1 MNKLNRVLLMLI
13 AMAAIMLL
21 AVGID
26 KGLQRHERKMWEIER
41 ESVYEEARADIAS
54 MQANI
59 QTLSEDP
66 EALISYIEENEL
78 NYTEK
83 KENVEDISPVPGTV
97 DEEASLEELDGTETD
112 GSVSDNESYES
123 DSEGMASGD
132 DQMES
137 LTSGNTVSSNSYS
150 DSLVSGNSLSDNLV
164 SGNSVS
170 GNLVSGNILPG
181 GLVSGNLILNGEEKE
196 ICASYENTMK
206 INRQDKKII
215 ADSKVDFSACKITCL
230 GDSITAASNLD
241 TIEDYQAMSY
251 PSQLGKILGAEEVVN
266 LGIGGSSIGRYWEN
280 AFVDRYQE
288 IPEDTDVIL
297 VMGGTNDGFCASE
310 KELGSLDAREKD
322 TFVGD
327 LDELLF
333 GLQKEYPDAQIVL
346 ITPLP
351 NVLHDLLR
359 KSRDYLLP
367 QSAFVKVM
375 KQLGEEH
382 EIPVIDLY
390 NANFLDTHDAA
401 VIHALMPDGVHGNE
415 TGYRMLAQ
423 HIAAQLILIEEEKG
437 VETVGE

>member
-83 KENVEDISPVPGTV
+83 KESVEDISAVPGTV
-97 DEEASLEELDGTETD
+97 DEEASPEELDGTETD

-123 DSEGMASGD
+123 DSEGMDSGD

-137 LTSGNTVSSNSYS
+137 LTSGNTVSGNSYS

-181 GLVSGNLILNGEEKE
+181 GLISGNLILNGEEKE

-333 GLQKEYPDAQIVL
+333 GLQKDYPDAQIVL

-367 QSAFVKVM
+367 QSVFVKVM

>member
-1 MNKLNRVLLMLI
+1 MNKLNRVMLMLI

-41 ESVYEEARADIAS
+41 EAVYEEARADIAS

-83 KENVEDISPVPGTV
+83 KEVF
-97 DEEASLEELDGTETD
+97 LEEPDRAEGD
-112 GSVSDNESYES
+112 GSVSDNEAYKE
-123 DSEGMASGD
+123 EA
-132 DQMES
+132 E
-137 LTSGNTVSSNSYS
+137 NP
-150 DSLVSGNSLSDNLV
+150 VSGNSVPGNLV

-170 GNLVSGNILPG
+170 GNSESENSISGNSISGNSISGNLVWGNFLPG
-181 GLVSGNLILNGEEKE
+181 GLVSGNLLFPGEERE

-206 INRQDKKII
+206 INRQDRKII
-215 ADSKVDFSACKITCL
+215 ADSEVDFSDCKITCL

-241 TIEDYQAMSY
+241 TIENYQSMSY
-251 PSQLGKILGAEEVVN
+251 PSQLGEILGAEEVVN

-280 AFVDRYQE
+280 AFVDRYQK

-310 KELGSLDAREKD
+310 KELGSLEKREKD
-322 TFVGD
+322 TFTGD

-333 GLQKEYPDAQIVL
+333 GLQKDYPDAQIVL

-367 QSAFVKVM
+367 QSAFVRVM

-382 EIPVIDLY
+382 GIPVIDLY
-390 NANFLDTHDAA
+390 NSNFLDTHDAA

-423 HIAAQLILIEEEKG
+423 HIAAQMILIEEEEG
-437 VETVGE
+437 VEAVGE

>member
-1 MNKLNRVLLMLI
+1 MNKLNRVMLMLI

-26 KGLQRHERKMWEIER
+26 KGLQRHERKMWEIKR
-41 ESVYEEARADIAS
+41 EAVYEEARADIAS

-83 KENVEDISPVPGTV
+83 KEVF
-97 DEEASLEELDGTETD
+97 LEEPDRAEGD
-112 GSVSDNESYES
+112 GSVSDNEAYKGEA
-123 DSEGMASGD
+123 E
-132 DQMES
+132 
-137 LTSGNTVSSNSYS
+137 N
-150 DSLVSGNSLSDNLV
+150 LVSGNSVPGNLVYGNFV

-170 GNLVSGNILPG
+170 GNSESENSISGNSISGNLEWGSFLPG
-181 GLVSGNLILNGEEKE
+181 GLVSGNLLFPGEERE

-215 ADSKVDFSACKITCL
+215 ADSEVDFSDCKITCL

-241 TIEDYQAMSY
+241 TIENYQSMSY
-251 PSQLGKILGAEEVVN
+251 PSQLGEILGAEEVVN

-310 KELGSLDAREKD
+310 KELGSLEKREKD
-322 TFVGD
+322 TFTGD

-333 GLQKEYPDAQIVL
+333 GLQKDYPDAQIVL

-367 QSAFVKVM
+367 QSAFVRVM

-382 EIPVIDLY
+382 GVPVIDLY
-390 NANFLDTHDAA
+390 NSNFLDTHDAA

-423 HIAAQLILIEEEKG
+423 HIAAQLILIEEEEG
-437 VETVGE
+437 VEAVGE

>member
-1 MNKLNRVLLMLI
+1 MNKLNRVMLMLI

-41 ESVYEEARADIAS
+41 EAVYEEARADIAS

-83 KENVEDISPVPGTV
+83 KEVF
-97 DEEASLEELDGTETD
+97 LEEPDRAEGD
-112 GSVSDNESYES
+112 GSVSDNEAYKGEA
-123 DSEGMASGD
+123 E
-132 DQMES
+132 
-137 LTSGNTVSSNSYS
+137 N
-150 DSLVSGNSLSDNLV
+150 LVSGNSVPGNLVYGNFV

-170 GNLVSGNILPG
+170 GNSESENSISGNSISENLEWGSFLPG
-181 GLVSGNLILNGEEKE
+181 GLVSGNLLFPGEERE

-215 ADSKVDFSACKITCL
+215 ADSEVDFSDCKITCL

-241 TIEDYQAMSY
+241 TIENYQSMSY
-251 PSQLGKILGAEEVVN
+251 PSQLGEILGAEEVVN

-280 AFVDRYQE
+280 AFVDRYRE

-310 KELGSLDAREKD
+310 KELGSLEKREKD
-322 TFVGD
+322 TFTGD

-333 GLQKEYPDAQIVL
+333 GLQKDYPDAQIVL

-367 QSAFVKVM
+367 QSAFVRVM

-382 EIPVIDLY
+382 GIPVIDLY
-390 NANFLDTHDAA
+390 NSNFLDTHDAA

-423 HIAAQLILIEEEKG
+423 HIAAQLILIEEEEG
-437 VETVGE
+437 VEAVGE

>member
-1 MNKLNRVLLMLI
+1 MNKLNRVMLMLI

-41 ESVYEEARADIAS
+41 EAVYEEARADIAS

-83 KENVEDISPVPGTV
+83 KEVF
-97 DEEASLEELDGTETD
+97 LEEPDRAEGN
-112 GSVSDNESYES
+112 GSVSDNEAYKGEA
-123 DSEGMASGD
+123 E
-132 DQMES
+132 
-137 LTSGNTVSSNSYS
+137 N
-150 DSLVSGNSLSDNLV
+150 LVSGNSVPGNLVYGNFV

-170 GNLVSGNILPG
+170 GNSESENSISGNSISGNLEWGSFLPG
-181 GLVSGNLILNGEEKE
+181 GLVSGNLLFPGEERE

-206 INRQDKKII
+206 INRQDRKII
-215 ADSKVDFSACKITCL
+215 ADSEVDFSDCKITCL

-241 TIEDYQAMSY
+241 TIENYQSMSY
-251 PSQLGKILGAEEVVN
+251 PSKLGEILGAEEVVN

-310 KELGSLDAREKD
+310 KELGSLEKREKD
-322 TFVGD
+322 TFTGD

-333 GLQKEYPDAQIVL
+333 GLQKDYPDAQIVL

-367 QSAFVKVM
+367 QSAFVRVM

-382 EIPVIDLY
+382 GIPVIDLY
-390 NANFLDTHDAA
+390 NSNFLDTHDAA

-423 HIAAQLILIEEEKG
+423 HIAAQLILIEEEEG
-437 VETVGE
+437 VEAVGE

>member
-1 MNKLNRVLLMLI
+1 MNKLNRVMLMLI

-41 ESVYEEARADIAS
+41 EAVYEEARADIAS

-83 KENVEDISPVPGTV
+83 KEVF
-97 DEEASLEELDGTETD
+97 LEEPDRAEGD
-112 GSVSDNESYES
+112 GSVSDNEAYKGEA
-123 DSEGMASGD
+123 E
-132 DQMES
+132 
-137 LTSGNTVSSNSYS
+137 N
-150 DSLVSGNSLSDNLV
+150 LVSGNSVPGNLVYGNFV

-170 GNLVSGNILPG
+170 GNSESENSISGNSISGNLEWGSFLPG
-181 GLVSGNLILNGEEKE
+181 GLVSGNLLFPGEERE

-215 ADSKVDFSACKITCL
+215 ADSEVDFSDCKITCL

-241 TIEDYQAMSY
+241 TIENYQSMSY
-251 PSQLGKILGAEEVVN
+251 PSQLGEILGAEEVVN

-310 KELGSLDAREKD
+310 KELGSLEKREKD
-322 TFVGD
+322 TFTGD

-333 GLQKEYPDAQIVL
+333 GLQKDYPDAQIVL

-367 QSAFVKVM
+367 QSAFVRVM
-375 KQLGEEH
+375 KQLGEENG
-382 EIPVIDLY
+382 IPVIDLY
-390 NANFLDTHDAA
+390 NSNFLDTHDAA

-423 HIAAQLILIEEEKG
+423 HIAAQLILIEEEEG
-437 VETVGE
+437 VEAVGE

>member
-1 MNKLNRVLLMLI
+1 MNKLNRVMLMLI

-26 KGLQRHERKMWEIER
+26 KGLQRHERKMWEIKR
-41 ESVYEEARADIAS
+41 EAVYEEARADIAS

-83 KENVEDISPVPGTV
+83 KEVF
-97 DEEASLEELDGTETD
+97 LEEPDRAEGD
-112 GSVSDNESYES
+112 GSVSDNEAYKGEA
-123 DSEGMASGD
+123 E
-132 DQMES
+132 
-137 LTSGNTVSSNSYS
+137 N
-150 DSLVSGNSLSDNLV
+150 LVSGNSVPGNLVYGNFV

-170 GNLVSGNILPG
+170 GNSESENSISGNSISGNLEWGSFLPG
-181 GLVSGNLILNGEEKE
+181 GLVSGNLLFPGEERE

-206 INRQDKKII
+206 INRQDKKIT
-215 ADSKVDFSACKITCL
+215 ADSEVDFSDCKITCL

-241 TIEDYQAMSY
+241 TIENYQSMSY
-251 PSQLGKILGAEEVVN
+251 PSQLGEILGAEEVVN

-280 AFVDRYQE
+280 AFVDRYRE

-310 KELGSLDAREKD
+310 KELGSLEKREKD
-322 TFVGD
+322 TFTGD

-333 GLQKEYPDAQIVL
+333 GLQKDYPDAQIVL

-367 QSAFVKVM
+367 QSAFVRVM

-382 EIPVIDLY
+382 GISVIDLY
-390 NANFLDTHDAA
+390 NSNFLDTHDAA

-423 HIAAQLILIEEEKG
+423 HIAAQLILIEEEEG
-437 VETVGE
+437 VEAVGE

>member
-1 MNKLNRVLLMLI
+1 MLMLI

-26 KGLQRHERKMWEIER
+26 KGLQRHERKMWEIKR
-41 ESVYEEARADIAS
+41 EAVYEEARADIAS

-83 KENVEDISPVPGTV
+83 KEVF
-97 DEEASLEELDGTETD
+97 LEEPDRAEGD
-112 GSVSDNESYES
+112 GSVSDNEAYKGEA
-123 DSEGMASGD
+123 E
-132 DQMES
+132 
-137 LTSGNTVSSNSYS
+137 N
-150 DSLVSGNSLSDNLV
+150 LVSGNSVPGNLVYGNFV

-170 GNLVSGNILPG
+170 GNSESENSISGNSISGNLEWGSFLPG
-181 GLVSGNLILNGEEKE
+181 GLVSGNLLFPGEERE

-215 ADSKVDFSACKITCL
+215 ADSEVDFSDCKITCL

-241 TIEDYQAMSY
+241 TIENYQSMSY
-251 PSQLGKILGAEEVVN
+251 PSQLGEVLGAEEVVN

-310 KELGSLDAREKD
+310 KELGSLEKREKD
-322 TFVGD
+322 TFTGD

-333 GLQKEYPDAQIVL
+333 GLQKYYPDAQIVL

-367 QSAFVKVM
+367 QSAFVRVM

-382 EIPVIDLY
+382 GIPVIDLY
-390 NANFLDTHDAA
+390 NSNFLDTHDAA

-423 HIAAQLILIEEEKG
+423 HIAAQLILIEEEEG
-437 VETVGE
+437 VEAVGE

>member
-1 MNKLNRVLLMLI
+1 MNKLNRVMLMLI

-41 ESVYEEARADIAS
+41 EAVYEEARADIAS

-83 KENVEDISPVPGTV
+83 KEVF
-97 DEEASLEELDGTETD
+97 LEEPDRAEGN
-112 GSVSDNESYES
+112 GSVSDNEAYKGEA
-123 DSEGMASGD
+123 E
-132 DQMES
+132 
-137 LTSGNTVSSNSYS
+137 
-150 DSLVSGNSLSDNLV
+150 NLV
-164 SGNSVS
+164 SGNSVPGNLVYGNFVSGNFVSGNSESENSISGNSIS
-170 GNLVSGNILPG
+170 GNLEWGSFLPG
-181 GLVSGNLILNGEEKE
+181 GLVSGNLLFPGEERE

-206 INRQDKKII
+206 INRQDRKII
-215 ADSKVDFSACKITCL
+215 ADSEVDFSDCKITCL

-241 TIEDYQAMSY
+241 TIENYQSMSY
-251 PSQLGKILGAEEVVN
+251 PSKLGEILGAEEVVN

-310 KELGSLDAREKD
+310 KELGSLEKREKD
-322 TFVGD
+322 TFTGD

-333 GLQKEYPDAQIVL
+333 GLQKDYPDAQIVL

-367 QSAFVKVM
+367 QSAFVRVM

-382 EIPVIDLY
+382 GIPVIDLY
-390 NANFLDTHDAA
+390 NSNFLDTHDAA

-423 HIAAQLILIEEEKG
+423 HIAAQLILIEEEEG
-437 VETVGE
+437 VEAVGE

>member
-1 MNKLNRVLLMLI
+1 MNKLNRVMLMLI

-26 KGLQRHERKMWEIER
+26 KGLQRHERKMWEIKR
-41 ESVYEEARADIAS
+41 EAVYEEARADIAS

-83 KENVEDISPVPGTV
+83 KEVF
-97 DEEASLEELDGTETD
+97 LEEPDRAEGD
-112 GSVSDNESYES
+112 GSVSDNEAYKE
-123 DSEGMASGD
+123 EA
-132 DQMES
+132 E
-137 LTSGNTVSSNSYS
+137 NP
-150 DSLVSGNSLSDNLV
+150 VSGNSVPGNLVYGNFV

-170 GNLVSGNILPG
+170 GNSESENSISGNSISGNLEWGSFLPG
-181 GLVSGNLILNGEEKE
+181 GLVSGNLLFPGEERE

-215 ADSKVDFSACKITCL
+215 ADSEVDFSDCKITCL

-241 TIEDYQAMSY
+241 TIENYQSMSY
-251 PSQLGKILGAEEVVN
+251 PSQLGEILGVEEVVN

-310 KELGSLDAREKD
+310 KELGSLEKREKD
-322 TFVGD
+322 TFTGD

-333 GLQKEYPDAQIVL
+333 GLQKDYPDAQIVL

-367 QSAFVKVM
+367 QSAFVRVM

-382 EIPVIDLY
+382 GIPVIDLY
-390 NANFLDTHDAA
+390 NSNFLDTHDAA

-423 HIAAQLILIEEEKG
+423 HIAAQLILIEEEEG
-437 VETVGE
+437 VEAVGD

>member
-1 MNKLNRVLLMLI
+1 MNKLNRVMLMLI

-41 ESVYEEARADIAS
+41 EAVYEEARADIAS

-83 KENVEDISPVPGTV
+83 KEVF
-97 DEEASLEELDGTETD
+97 LEEPDRAEGD
-112 GSVSDNESYES
+112 GSVSDNEAYKE
-123 DSEGMASGD
+123 EA
-132 DQMES
+132 E
-137 LTSGNTVSSNSYS
+137 N
-150 DSLVSGNSLSDNLV
+150 LVSGNSVPGNLVYGNFV

-170 GNLVSGNILPG
+170 GNSESENSISGNSISGNLEWGSFLPG
-181 GLVSGNLILNGEEKE
+181 GLVSGNLLFPGEERE

-215 ADSKVDFSACKITCL
+215 ADSEVDFSDCKITCL

-241 TIEDYQAMSY
+241 TIENYQSMSY
-251 PSQLGKILGAEEVVN
+251 PSQLGEILGAEEVVN

-310 KELGSLDAREKD
+310 KELGNLEKREKD
-322 TFVGD
+322 TFTGD

-333 GLQKEYPDAQIVL
+333 GLQKDYPDAQIVL

-367 QSAFVKVM
+367 QSAFVRVM

-382 EIPVIDLY
+382 GIPVIDLY
-390 NANFLDTHDAA
+390 NSNFLDTHDAA

-423 HIAAQLILIEEEKG
+423 HIAAQLILIDEEEG
-437 VETVGE
+437 VEAVGE

>member
-1 MNKLNRVLLMLI
+1 MNKLNRVMLMLI

-41 ESVYEEARADIAS
+41 EAVYEEARADIAS

-83 KENVEDISPVPGTV
+83 KEVF
-97 DEEASLEELDGTETD
+97 LEEPDRAEGD
-112 GSVSDNESYES
+112 GSVSDNEAYKGEA
-123 DSEGMASGD
+123 E
-132 DQMES
+132 
-137 LTSGNTVSSNSYS
+137 
-150 DSLVSGNSLSDNLV
+150 NLV
-164 SGNSVS
+164 SGNSESENSIS
-170 GNLVSGNILPG
+170 GNSISGNSISGSLEWGSFLPG
-181 GLVSGNLILNGEEKE
+181 GLVSGNLLFPGEERE

-215 ADSKVDFSACKITCL
+215 ADSEVDFSDCKITCL

-241 TIEDYQAMSY
+241 TIENYQSMSY
-251 PSQLGKILGAEEVVN
+251 PSQLGKILDAEEVVN

-310 KELGSLDAREKD
+310 KELGSLEKREKD
-322 TFVGD
+322 TFTGD

-333 GLQKEYPDAQIVL
+333 GLQKDYPDAQIVL

-367 QSAFVKVM
+367 QSAFVRVM

-382 EIPVIDLY
+382 GIPVIDLY
-390 NANFLDTHDAA
+390 NSNFLDTHDAA

-423 HIAAQLILIEEEKG
+423 HIAAQLILIEEEEG
-437 VETVGE
+437 VEAVGE

>member
-1 MNKLNRVLLMLI
+1 MNKLNRVMLMLI

-41 ESVYEEARADIAS
+41 EAVYEEARADIAS

-83 KENVEDISPVPGTV
+83 KEVFLKEPDRAEG
-97 DEEASLEELDGTETD
+97 D
-112 GSVSDNESYES
+112 GSVSDNEAYKGEA
-123 DSEGMASGD
+123 E
-132 DQMES
+132 
-137 LTSGNTVSSNSYS
+137 N
-150 DSLVSGNSLSDNLV
+150 LVSGNSVPGNLVYGNFV

-170 GNLVSGNILPG
+170 GNSESENSISGNSISGNLEWGSFLPG
-181 GLVSGNLILNGEEKE
+181 GLVSGNLLFSGEERE

-215 ADSKVDFSACKITCL
+215 ADSEVDFSDCKITCL

-241 TIEDYQAMSY
+241 TIENYQSMSY
-251 PSQLGKILGAEEVVN
+251 PSQLGEILGAEEVVN
-266 LGIGGSSIGRYWEN
+266 FGIGGSSIGRYWEN

-310 KELGSLDAREKD
+310 KELGSLEKREKD
-322 TFVGD
+322 TFTGD

-333 GLQKEYPDAQIVL
+333 GLQKDYPDAQIVL

-367 QSAFVKVM
+367 QSAFVRVM

-382 EIPVIDLY
+382 GIPVIDLY
-390 NANFLDTHDAA
+390 NSNFLDTHDAA

-423 HIAAQLILIEEEKG
+423 HIAAQLILIEEEEG
-437 VETVGE
+437 VEAVGE

>member
-1 MNKLNRVLLMLI
+1 MNKLNRVMLMLI

-26 KGLQRHERKMWEIER
+26 KGLQRHERKMWEIKR
-41 ESVYEEARADIAS
+41 EAVYEEARADIAS

-83 KENVEDISPVPGTV
+83 KEVF
-97 DEEASLEELDGTETD
+97 LEEPDRAEGD
-112 GSVSDNESYES
+112 GSVSDNEAYKGEA
-123 DSEGMASGD
+123 E
-132 DQMES
+132 
-137 LTSGNTVSSNSYS
+137 N
-150 DSLVSGNSLSDNLV
+150 LVSGNSVPGNLVYRNFV

-170 GNLVSGNILPG
+170 GNSESENSISGNSISGNLEWGSFLPG
-181 GLVSGNLILNGEEKE
+181 GLVSGNLLFPGEERE

-215 ADSKVDFSACKITCL
+215 ADSEVDFSDCKITCL

-241 TIEDYQAMSY
+241 TIENYQSMSY
-251 PSQLGKILGAEEVVN
+251 PSQLGEILGAEEVVN

-310 KELGSLDAREKD
+310 KELGSLEKREKD
-322 TFVGD
+322 TFTGD

-333 GLQKEYPDAQIVL
+333 GLQKDYPDAQIVL

-367 QSAFVKVM
+367 QSAFVRVM

-382 EIPVIDLY
+382 GIPVIDLY
-390 NANFLDTHDAA
+390 NSNFLDTHDAA

-423 HIAAQLILIEEEKG
+423 HIAAQLILIEEEEG
-437 VETVGE
+437 VEAVGE

>member
-1 MNKLNRVLLMLI
+1 MNKLNRVMLMLI

-41 ESVYEEARADIAS
+41 EAVYEEARADIAS

-83 KENVEDISPVPGTV
+83 KEVF
-97 DEEASLEELDGTETD
+97 LEEPDRAEGN
-112 GSVSDNESYES
+112 GSVSDNEAYKGEA
-123 DSEGMASGD
+123 E
-132 DQMES
+132 
-137 LTSGNTVSSNSYS
+137 N
-150 DSLVSGNSLSDNLV
+150 LVSGNSVPGNLVYGNFV

-170 GNLVSGNILPG
+170 GNSESENSISGNSISGNLEWGSFLPG
-181 GLVSGNLILNGEEKE
+181 GLVSGNLLFPGEERE

-215 ADSKVDFSACKITCL
+215 ADSEVDFSDCKITCL

-241 TIEDYQAMSY
+241 TIENYQSMSY
-251 PSQLGKILGAEEVVN
+251 PSQLGEILGVEEVVN

-310 KELGSLDAREKD
+310 KELGSLEKREKD
-322 TFVGD
+322 TFTGD

-333 GLQKEYPDAQIVL
+333 GLQKDYPDAQIVL

-367 QSAFVKVM
+367 QSAFVRVM

-382 EIPVIDLY
+382 GIPVIDLY
-390 NANFLDTHDAA
+390 NSNFLDTHDAA

-423 HIAAQLILIEEEKG
+423 HIAAQLILIEEEEG
-437 VETVGE
+437 VEAVGE

>member
-1 MNKLNRVLLMLI
+1 MNKLNRVMLMLI

-41 ESVYEEARADIAS
+41 EAVYEEARADIAS

-83 KENVEDISPVPGTV
+83 KEVF
-97 DEEASLEELDGTETD
+97 LEEPDRAEGD
-112 GSVSDNESYES
+112 GSVSDNEAYKE
-123 DSEGMASGD
+123 EA
-132 DQMES
+132 E
-137 LTSGNTVSSNSYS
+137 N
-150 DSLVSGNSLSDNLV
+150 LVSGNSVPGNLVYGNFV

-170 GNLVSGNILPG
+170 GNSESENSISGNSISGNLEWGSFLPG
-181 GLVSGNLILNGEEKE
+181 GLVSGNLLFPGEERE

-215 ADSKVDFSACKITCL
+215 ADSEVDFSDCKITCL

-241 TIEDYQAMSY
+241 TIENYQSMSY
-251 PSQLGKILGAEEVVN
+251 PSQLGEILGAEEVVN

-310 KELGSLDAREKD
+310 KELGSLEKREKD
-322 TFVGD
+322 TFTGD

-333 GLQKEYPDAQIVL
+333 GLQKDYPDAQIVL

-367 QSAFVKVM
+367 QSAFVRVM

-382 EIPVIDLY
+382 GIPVIDLY
-390 NANFLDTHDAA
+390 NSNFLDTHDAA

-423 HIAAQLILIEEEKG
+423 HIAAQLILIEEEEG
-437 VETVGE
+437 VEAVGE

>member
-1 MNKLNRVLLMLI
+1 MNKLNRVMLMLI

-41 ESVYEEARADIAS
+41 EAVYEEARADIAS

-83 KENVEDISPVPGTV
+83 KEVF
-97 DEEASLEELDGTETD
+97 LEEPDRAEGD
-112 GSVSDNESYES
+112 GSVSDNEAYKE
-123 DSEGMASGD
+123 EA
-132 DQMES
+132 E
-137 LTSGNTVSSNSYS
+137 N
-150 DSLVSGNSLSDNLV
+150 LVSGNSVPGNLVYGNFV

-170 GNLVSGNILPG
+170 GNSESENSISGNSISGNLEWGSFLPG
-181 GLVSGNLILNGEEKE
+181 GLVSGNLLFPGEERE

-215 ADSKVDFSACKITCL
+215 ADSEVDFSDCKITCL

-241 TIEDYQAMSY
+241 TIENYQSMSY

-310 KELGSLDAREKD
+310 KELGSLEKREKD
-322 TFVGD
+322 TFTGD

-333 GLQKEYPDAQIVL
+333 GLQKDYPDAQIVL

-367 QSAFVKVM
+367 QSAFVRVM

-382 EIPVIDLY
+382 GIPVIDLY
-390 NANFLDTHDAA
+390 NSNFLDTHDAA

-423 HIAAQLILIEEEKG
+423 HIAAQLILIEEEEG
-437 VETVGE
+437 VEAVGE

>member
-1 MNKLNRVLLMLI
+1 MNKLNRVMLMLI

-41 ESVYEEARADIAS
+41 EAVYEEARADIAS

-83 KENVEDISPVPGTV
+83 KEVF
-97 DEEASLEELDGTETD
+97 LEEPDRAEGD
-112 GSVSDNESYES
+112 GSVSDNEAYKGEA
-123 DSEGMASGD
+123 E
-132 DQMES
+132 
-137 LTSGNTVSSNSYS
+137 N
-150 DSLVSGNSLSDNLV
+150 LVSGNSVPGNLVYGNFV

-170 GNLVSGNILPG
+170 GNSESENSISGNSISGNLEWGSFLPG
-181 GLVSGNLILNGEEKE
+181 GLVSGNLLFPGEERE

-215 ADSKVDFSACKITCL
+215 ADSEVDFSDCKITCL

-241 TIEDYQAMSY
+241 TIENYQSMSY

-310 KELGSLDAREKD
+310 KELGSLEKREKD
-322 TFVGD
+322 TFTGD

-333 GLQKEYPDAQIVL
+333 GLQKDYPDAQIVL

-367 QSAFVKVM
+367 QSAFVRVM

-382 EIPVIDLY
+382 GIPVIDLY
-390 NANFLDTHDAA
+390 NSNFLDTHDAA

-423 HIAAQLILIEEEKG
+423 HIAAQLILIEEEEG
-437 VETVGE
+437 VEAVGE

>member
-1 MNKLNRVLLMLI
+1 MLMLI

-26 KGLQRHERKMWEIER
+26 KGLQRHERKMWEIKR
-41 ESVYEEARADIAS
+41 EAVYEEARADIAS

-83 KENVEDISPVPGTV
+83 KEVF
-97 DEEASLEELDGTETD
+97 LEEPDRAEGD
-112 GSVSDNESYES
+112 GSVSDNEAYKE
-123 DSEGMASGD
+123 EA
-132 DQMES
+132 E
-137 LTSGNTVSSNSYS
+137 NP
-150 DSLVSGNSLSDNLV
+150 VSGNSVPGNLV

-170 GNLVSGNILPG
+170 GNSESENSISGNSISGNSISGNLVWGSFLPG
-181 GLVSGNLILNGEEKE
+181 GLVSGNLLFPGEERE

-206 INRQDKKII
+206 INRRDKKII
-215 ADSKVDFSACKITCL
+215 ADSEVDFSDCKITCL

-241 TIEDYQAMSY
+241 TIENYQSMSY
-251 PSQLGKILGAEEVVN
+251 PSQLGEILGAEEVVN

-310 KELGSLDAREKD
+310 KELGSLEKREKD
-322 TFVGD
+322 TFTGD

-333 GLQKEYPDAQIVL
+333 GLQKDYPDAQIVL

-367 QSAFVKVM
+367 QSAFVRVM

-382 EIPVIDLY
+382 GIPVIDLY
-390 NANFLDTHDAA
+390 NSNFLDTHDAA

-423 HIAAQLILIEEEKG
+423 HIAAQLILIEEEEG
-437 VETVGE
+437 VEAVGE

>member
-1 MNKLNRVLLMLI
+1 MNKLNRVMLMLI

-41 ESVYEEARADIAS
+41 EAVYEEARADIAS

-83 KENVEDISPVPGTV
+83 KEVF
-97 DEEASLEELDGTETD
+97 LEEPDRAEGD
-112 GSVSDNESYES
+112 GSVSDNEAYKGEA
-123 DSEGMASGD
+123 E
-132 DQMES
+132 
-137 LTSGNTVSSNSYS
+137 N
-150 DSLVSGNSLSDNLV
+150 LVSGNSVPGNLVYGNFV

-170 GNLVSGNILPG
+170 GNSESENSISGNSISGNLEWGSFLPG
-181 GLVSGNLILNGEEKE
+181 GLVSGNLLFPGEERE

-215 ADSKVDFSACKITCL
+215 ADSEVDFSDCKITCL

-241 TIEDYQAMSY
+241 TIENYQSMSY
-251 PSQLGKILGAEEVVN
+251 PFQLGEILGAEEVVN

-310 KELGSLDAREKD
+310 KELGSLEKREKD
-322 TFVGD
+322 TFTGD

-333 GLQKEYPDAQIVL
+333 GLQKDYPDAQIVL

-367 QSAFVKVM
+367 QSAFVRVM

-382 EIPVIDLY
+382 GIPVIDLY
-390 NANFLDTHDAA
+390 NSNFLDTHDAA

-423 HIAAQLILIEEEKG
+423 HIAAQLILIEEEEG
-437 VETVGE
+437 VEAVGE

>member
-1 MNKLNRVLLMLI
+1 MLMLI

-41 ESVYEEARADIAS
+41 EAVYEEARADIAS

-83 KENVEDISPVPGTV
+83 KEVF
-97 DEEASLEELDGTETD
+97 LEEPDRAEGD
-112 GSVSDNESYES
+112 GSVSDNEAYKE
-123 DSEGMASGD
+123 EA
-132 DQMES
+132 E
-137 LTSGNTVSSNSYS
+137 N
-150 DSLVSGNSLSDNLV
+150 LVSGNSVPGNLVYGNFV

-170 GNLVSGNILPG
+170 GNSESENSISGNSISGNLEWGSFLPG
-181 GLVSGNLILNGEEKE
+181 GLVSGNLLFPGEERE

-215 ADSKVDFSACKITCL
+215 ADSEVDFSDCKITCL

-241 TIEDYQAMSY
+241 TIENYQSMSY
-251 PSQLGKILGAEEVVN
+251 PSQLGEILGAEEVVN

-310 KELGSLDAREKD
+310 KELGSLEKREKD
-322 TFVGD
+322 TFTGD

-333 GLQKEYPDAQIVL
+333 GLQKDYPDAQIVL

-367 QSAFVKVM
+367 QSAFVRVM

-382 EIPVIDLY
+382 GIPVIDLY
-390 NANFLDTHDAA
+390 NSNFLDTHDAA

-423 HIAAQLILIEEEKG
+423 HIAAQLILIDEEEG
-437 VETVGE
+437 VEAVGE

>member
-1 MNKLNRVLLMLI
+1 MNKLNRVMLMLI

-26 KGLQRHERKMWEIER
+26 KGLQRHERKMWEIKR
-41 ESVYEEARADIAS
+41 EAVYEEARADIAS

-83 KENVEDISPVPGTV
+83 KEVF
-97 DEEASLEELDGTETD
+97 LEEPDRAEGD
-112 GSVSDNESYES
+112 GSVSDNEAYKE
-123 DSEGMASGD
+123 EA
-132 DQMES
+132 E
-137 LTSGNTVSSNSYS
+137 N
-150 DSLVSGNSLSDNLV
+150 LVSGNSVPGNLVYGNFV

-170 GNLVSGNILPG
+170 GNSESENSISGNSISGNLEWGSFLPG
-181 GLVSGNLILNGEEKE
+181 GLVSGNLLFPGEERE

-206 INRQDKKII
+206 INRRDKKII
-215 ADSKVDFSACKITCL
+215 ADSEVDFSDCKITCL

-241 TIEDYQAMSY
+241 TIENYQSMSY
-251 PSQLGKILGAEEVVN
+251 PSQLGEILGAEEVVN

-310 KELGSLDAREKD
+310 KELGSLEKREKD
-322 TFVGD
+322 TFTGD

-333 GLQKEYPDAQIVL
+333 GLQKDYPDAQIVL

-367 QSAFVKVM
+367 QSAFVRVM

-382 EIPVIDLY
+382 GIPVIDLY
-390 NANFLDTHDAA
+390 NSNFLDTHDAA

-423 HIAAQLILIEEEKG
+423 HIAAQLILIEEEEG
-437 VETVGE
+437 VEAVGE

>member
-1 MNKLNRVLLMLI
+1 MNKLNRVMLMLI

-26 KGLQRHERKMWEIER
+26 KGLQRHERKIWEIER
-41 ESVYEEARADIAS
+41 EAVYEEARADIAS

-83 KENVEDISPVPGTV
+83 KEIF
-97 DEEASLEELDGTETD
+97 LEEPDRAEGD
-112 GSVSDNESYES
+112 GSVSDNEAYKGEA
-123 DSEGMASGD
+123 E
-132 DQMES
+132 
-137 LTSGNTVSSNSYS
+137 
-150 DSLVSGNSLSDNLV
+150 NLV
-164 SGNSVS
+164 SGNSVPGNLVYGNFVSGNFVSGNSESENSISGNSIS
-170 GNLVSGNILPG
+170 GNLEWGSFLPG
-181 GLVSGNLILNGEEKE
+181 GLVSGNLLFPGEERE

-215 ADSKVDFSACKITCL
+215 ADSEVDFSDCKITCL

-241 TIEDYQAMSY
+241 TIENYQSMSY
-251 PSQLGKILGAEEVVN
+251 PSQLGEILGAEEVVN

-310 KELGSLDAREKD
+310 KELGSLEKREKD
-322 TFVGD
+322 TFTGD

-333 GLQKEYPDAQIVL
+333 GLQKDYPDAQIVL

-367 QSAFVKVM
+367 QSAFVRVM

-382 EIPVIDLY
+382 GIPVIDLY
-390 NANFLDTHDAA
+390 NSNFLDTHDAA

-423 HIAAQLILIEEEKG
+423 HIAAQLILIEEEEG
-437 VETVGE
+437 VEAVGE

>member
-1 MNKLNRVLLMLI
+1 MNKLNRVMLMLI

-26 KGLQRHERKMWEIER
+26 KGLQRHERKMWEIKR
-41 ESVYEEARADIAS
+41 EAVYEEARADIAS

-83 KENVEDISPVPGTV
+83 KEVF
-97 DEEASLEELDGTETD
+97 LEEPDRAESD
-112 GSVSDNESYES
+112 GSVSDNEAYKGEA
-123 DSEGMASGD
+123 E
-132 DQMES
+132 
-137 LTSGNTVSSNSYS
+137 N
-150 DSLVSGNSLSDNLV
+150 LVSGNSVPGNLVYGNFV

-170 GNLVSGNILPG
+170 GNSESENSISGNSISGNLEWGSFLPG
-181 GLVSGNLILNGEEKE
+181 GLVSGNLLFPGEERE

-215 ADSKVDFSACKITCL
+215 ADSEVDFSDCKITCL

-241 TIEDYQAMSY
+241 TIENYQSMSY
-251 PSQLGKILGAEEVVN
+251 PSQLGEILDAEEVVN

-310 KELGSLDAREKD
+310 KELGSLEKREKD
-322 TFVGD
+322 TFTGD

-333 GLQKEYPDAQIVL
+333 GLQKDYPDAQIVL

-367 QSAFVKVM
+367 QSAFVRVM

-382 EIPVIDLY
+382 GIPVIDLY
-390 NANFLDTHDAA
+390 NSNFLDTHDAA

-423 HIAAQLILIEEEKG
+423 HIAAQLILIEEEEG
-437 VETVGE
+437 VEAVGE

>member
-1 MNKLNRVLLMLI
+1 MNKLNRVMLMLI

-41 ESVYEEARADIAS
+41 EAVYEEARADIAS

-83 KENVEDISPVPGTV
+83 KEVF
-97 DEEASLEELDGTETD
+97 LEEPDRAEGD
-112 GSVSDNESYES
+112 GSVSDNEAYKGEA
-123 DSEGMASGD
+123 E
-132 DQMES
+132 
-137 LTSGNTVSSNSYS
+137 N
-150 DSLVSGNSLSDNLV
+150 LVSGNSVPGNLVYGNFV

-170 GNLVSGNILPG
+170 GNSESENSISGNSISGNLEWGSFLPG
-181 GLVSGNLILNGEEKE
+181 GLVSGNLLFTGEERE

-215 ADSKVDFSACKITCL
+215 ADSEVDFSDCKITCL

-241 TIEDYQAMSY
+241 TIENYQSMSY
-251 PSQLGKILGAEEVVN
+251 PSQLGEILGAEEVVN

-310 KELGSLDAREKD
+310 KELGSLEKREKD
-322 TFVGD
+322 TFTGD

-333 GLQKEYPDAQIVL
+333 GLQKDYPDAQIVL

-367 QSAFVKVM
+367 QSAFVRVM
-375 KQLGEEH
+375 KQLGGEH
-382 EIPVIDLY
+382 GIPVIDLY
-390 NANFLDTHDAA
+390 NSNFLDTHDAA

-423 HIAAQLILIEEEKG
+423 HIAAQLILIEEEEG
-437 VETVGE
+437 VEAVGD

>member
-1 MNKLNRVLLMLI
+1 MNKLNRVMLMLI

-41 ESVYEEARADIAS
+41 EAVYEEARADIAS

-83 KENVEDISPVPGTV
+83 KEVF
-97 DEEASLEELDGTETD
+97 LEEPDRAEGD
-112 GSVSDNESYES
+112 GSVSDNEAYKGEA
-123 DSEGMASGD
+123 E
-132 DQMES
+132 
-137 LTSGNTVSSNSYS
+137 N
-150 DSLVSGNSLSDNLV
+150 LVSGNSVPGNLVYGNFV

-170 GNLVSGNILPG
+170 GNSESENSISGNSISGNLEWGSFLPG
-181 GLVSGNLILNGEEKE
+181 GLVSGNLLFPGEERE

-215 ADSKVDFSACKITCL
+215 ADSEVDFSDCKITCL

-241 TIEDYQAMSY
+241 TIENYQSMSY
-251 PSQLGKILGAEEVVN
+251 PSQLGEILGAEEVVN

-310 KELGSLDAREKD
+310 KELGSLEKREKD
-322 TFVGD
+322 TFTGD

-333 GLQKEYPDAQIVL
+333 GLQKDYPDAQIVL

-367 QSAFVKVM
+367 QSAFVRVM

-382 EIPVIDLY
+382 GISVIDLY
-390 NANFLDTHDAA
+390 NSNFLDTHDAA

-423 HIAAQLILIEEEKG
+423 HIAAQLILIEEEEG
-437 VETVGE
+437 VEAVGE

>member
-1 MNKLNRVLLMLI
+1 MLMLI

-41 ESVYEEARADIAS
+41 EAVYEEARADIAS

-83 KENVEDISPVPGTV
+83 KEVF
-97 DEEASLEELDGTETD
+97 LEETDRAEGD
-112 GSVSDNESYES
+112 GSVSDNEAYKE
-123 DSEGMASGD
+123 EA
-132 DQMES
+132 E
-137 LTSGNTVSSNSYS
+137 N
-150 DSLVSGNSLSDNLV
+150 LVSGNSVPGNLVYGNFV

-170 GNLVSGNILPG
+170 GNSESENSISGNSISGNLEWGSFLPG
-181 GLVSGNLILNGEEKE
+181 GLVSGNLLFPGEERE

-206 INRQDKKII
+206 INRRDKKII
-215 ADSKVDFSACKITCL
+215 ADSEVDFSDCKITCL

-241 TIEDYQAMSY
+241 TIENYQSMSY
-251 PSQLGKILGAEEVVN
+251 PSQLGEILGAEEVVN

-310 KELGSLDAREKD
+310 KELGSLEKREKD
-322 TFVGD
+322 TFTGD

-333 GLQKEYPDAQIVL
+333 GLQKDYPDAQIVL

-367 QSAFVKVM
+367 QSAFVRVM

-382 EIPVIDLY
+382 GIPVIDLY
-390 NANFLDTHDAA
+390 NSNFLDTHDAA

-423 HIAAQLILIEEEKG
+423 HIAAQLILIEEEEG
-437 VETVGE
+437 VEAVGE

>member
-1 MNKLNRVLLMLI
+1 MNKLNRVMLMLI

-41 ESVYEEARADIAS
+41 KAVYEEARADIAS

-83 KENVEDISPVPGTV
+83 KEVF
-97 DEEASLEELDGTETD
+97 LEEPDRAEGD
-112 GSVSDNESYES
+112 GSVSDNEAYKGEA
-123 DSEGMASGD
+123 E
-132 DQMES
+132 
-137 LTSGNTVSSNSYS
+137 
-150 DSLVSGNSLSDNLV
+150 NLV
-164 SGNSVS
+164 SGNSVPGNLVYGNFVYGNSVSGNSESENSISGNSIS
-170 GNLVSGNILPG
+170 GNLEWGSFLPG
-181 GLVSGNLILNGEEKE
+181 GLVSGNLLFPEEERE

-215 ADSKVDFSACKITCL
+215 ADSEVDFSDCKITCL

-241 TIEDYQAMSY
+241 TIENYQSMSY
-251 PSQLGKILGAEEVVN
+251 PSQLGEVLGAEEVVN

-310 KELGSLDAREKD
+310 KELGSLEKREKD
-322 TFVGD
+322 TFTGD

-333 GLQKEYPDAQIVL
+333 GLQKDYPDAQIVL

-367 QSAFVKVM
+367 QSAFVRVM

-382 EIPVIDLY
+382 GIPVIDLY
-390 NANFLDTHDAA
+390 NSNFLDTHDAA

-423 HIAAQLILIEEEKG
+423 HIAAQLILIEEEEG
-437 VETVGE
+437 VEAVGE

>member
-1 MNKLNRVLLMLI
+1 MNKLNRVMLMLI

-41 ESVYEEARADIAS
+41 EAVYEEARADIAS

-83 KENVEDISPVPGTV
+83 KEVF
-97 DEEASLEELDGTETD
+97 LEEPDRAEGD
-112 GSVSDNESYES
+112 GSVSDNEAYKGEA
-123 DSEGMASGD
+123 E
-132 DQMES
+132 
-137 LTSGNTVSSNSYS
+137 N
-150 DSLVSGNSLSDNLV
+150 LVSGNSVPGNLVYGNFV

-170 GNLVSGNILPG
+170 GNSESENSISGNSISGNLEWGSFLPG
-181 GLVSGNLILNGEEKE
+181 GLVSGNLLFPGEERE

-206 INRQDKKII
+206 INRQDRKII
-215 ADSKVDFSACKITCL
+215 ADSEVDFSDCKITCL

-241 TIEDYQAMSY
+241 TIENYQSMSY
-251 PSQLGKILGAEEVVN
+251 PSKLGEILGAEEVVN

-310 KELGSLDAREKD
+310 KELGSLEKREKD
-322 TFVGD
+322 TFTGD

-333 GLQKEYPDAQIVL
+333 GLQKDYPDAQIVL

-367 QSAFVKVM
+367 QSAFVRVM

-382 EIPVIDLY
+382 GIPVIDLY
-390 NANFLDTHDAA
+390 NSNFLDTHDAA

-423 HIAAQLILIEEEKG
+423 HIAAQLILIEEEEG
-437 VETVGE
+437 VEAVGE

>member
-1 MNKLNRVLLMLI
+1 MNKLNRVILMLI

-41 ESVYEEARADIAS
+41 EAVYEEARADIAS

-83 KENVEDISPVPGTV
+83 KEVFQ
-97 DEEASLEELDGTETD
+97 EEPDRAEGD
-112 GSVSDNESYES
+112 GSVSDNEAYKGEA
-123 DSEGMASGD
+123 E
-132 DQMES
+132 
-137 LTSGNTVSSNSYS
+137 N
-150 DSLVSGNSLSDNLV
+150 LVSGNSVPGNLVYGNFV

-170 GNLVSGNILPG
+170 GNSESEDSISGNSISGNLEWGSFLPG
-181 GLVSGNLILNGEEKE
+181 GLVSGNLLFPGEERE

-215 ADSKVDFSACKITCL
+215 ADSEVDFSDCKITCL

-241 TIEDYQAMSY
+241 TIENYQSMSY
-251 PSQLGKILGAEEVVN
+251 PSQLGEILGAEEVVN

-310 KELGSLDAREKD
+310 KELGSLEKREKD
-322 TFVGD
+322 TFTGD

-333 GLQKEYPDAQIVL
+333 GLQKDYPDAQIVL

-367 QSAFVKVM
+367 QSAFVRVM

-382 EIPVIDLY
+382 GIPVIDLY
-390 NANFLDTHDAA
+390 NSNFLDTHDAA

-423 HIAAQLILIEEEKG
+423 HIAAQLILIEEEEG
-437 VETVGE
+437 VEAVGE

>member
-1 MNKLNRVLLMLI
+1 MNKLNRVMLMLI

-26 KGLQRHERKMWEIER
+26 KGLQRHERKMWEIKR
-41 ESVYEEARADIAS
+41 EAVYEEARADIAS

-83 KENVEDISPVPGTV
+83 KEVF
-97 DEEASLEELDGTETD
+97 LEEPDRAEGD
-112 GSVSDNESYES
+112 GSVSDNEAYKGEA
-123 DSEGMASGD
+123 E
-132 DQMES
+132 
-137 LTSGNTVSSNSYS
+137 N
-150 DSLVSGNSLSDNLV
+150 LVSGNSVPGNLVYGNFV

-170 GNLVSGNILPG
+170 GNSESVNSISGNSISGNLEWGSFLPG
-181 GLVSGNLILNGEEKE
+181 GLVSGNLLFPGEERE

-215 ADSKVDFSACKITCL
+215 ADSEVDFSDCKITCL

-241 TIEDYQAMSY
+241 TIENYQSMSY
-251 PSQLGKILGAEEVVN
+251 PSKLGEILGAEEVVN

-310 KELGSLDAREKD
+310 KELGSLEKREKD
-322 TFVGD
+322 TFTGD

-333 GLQKEYPDAQIVL
+333 GLQKDYPDAQIVL

-367 QSAFVKVM
+367 QSAFVRVM

-382 EIPVIDLY
+382 GIPVIDLY
-390 NANFLDTHDAA
+390 NSNFLDTHDAA

-423 HIAAQLILIEEEKG
+423 HIAAQLILIEEEEG
-437 VETVGE
+437 VEAVGE

>member
-1 MNKLNRVLLMLI
+1 MNKLNRVMLMLI

-26 KGLQRHERKMWEIER
+26 KGLQRHERKMWEIKR
-41 ESVYEEARADIAS
+41 EAVYEEARADIAS

-83 KENVEDISPVPGTV
+83 KEVF
-97 DEEASLEELDGTETD
+97 LEEPDRAEGD
-112 GSVSDNESYES
+112 GSVSDNEAYKGEV
-123 DSEGMASGD
+123 E
-132 DQMES
+132 
-137 LTSGNTVSSNSYS
+137 N
-150 DSLVSGNSLSDNLV
+150 LVSGNSVPGNLVYGNFV

-170 GNLVSGNILPG
+170 GNSESENSISGNSISGNLEWGSFLPG
-181 GLVSGNLILNGEEKE
+181 GLVSGNLLFPGEERE

-215 ADSKVDFSACKITCL
+215 ADSEVDFSDCKITCL

-241 TIEDYQAMSY
+241 TIENYQSMSY
-251 PSQLGKILGAEEVVN
+251 PSQLGEILGAEEVVN

-310 KELGSLDAREKD
+310 KELGSLEKREKD
-322 TFVGD
+322 TFTGD

-333 GLQKEYPDAQIVL
+333 GLQKDYPDAQIVL

-367 QSAFVKVM
+367 QSAFVRVM

-382 EIPVIDLY
+382 GIPVIDLY
-390 NANFLDTHDAA
+390 NSNFLDTHDAA

-423 HIAAQLILIEEEKG
+423 HIAAQLILIEEEEG
-437 VETVGE
+437 VEAVGE

>member
-1 MNKLNRVLLMLI
+1 MNKLNRVMLMLI

-41 ESVYEEARADIAS
+41 EAVYEEARADIAS

-83 KENVEDISPVPGTV
+83 KEVF
-97 DEEASLEELDGTETD
+97 LEEPDRAEGD
-112 GSVSDNESYES
+112 GSVSDNEAYKGEA
-123 DSEGMASGD
+123 E
-132 DQMES
+132 
-137 LTSGNTVSSNSYS
+137 
-150 DSLVSGNSLSDNLV
+150 NLV
-164 SGNSVS
+164 SGNSVP
-170 GNLVSGNILPG
+170 GKLVSGNSVFGNSESENSISGNSISGNSISGNLEWGSFLPG
-181 GLVSGNLILNGEEKE
+181 GLVSGNLLFPGEERE

-215 ADSKVDFSACKITCL
+215 ADSEVDFSDCKITCL

-241 TIEDYQAMSY
+241 TIENYQSMSY
-251 PSQLGKILGAEEVVN
+251 PSQLGEILDAEEVVN

-310 KELGSLDAREKD
+310 KELGSLEKREKD
-322 TFVGD
+322 TFTGD

-333 GLQKEYPDAQIVL
+333 GLQKDYPDAQIVL

-367 QSAFVKVM
+367 QSAFVRVM

-382 EIPVIDLY
+382 GIPVIDLY
-390 NANFLDTHDAA
+390 NSNFLDTHDAA

-423 HIAAQLILIEEEKG
+423 HIAAQLILIEEEEG
-437 VETVGE
+437 VEAVGK

>member
-1 MNKLNRVLLMLI
+1 MNKLNRVMLMLI

-41 ESVYEEARADIAS
+41 EAVYEEARADIAS

-83 KENVEDISPVPGTV
+83 KEVF
-97 DEEASLEELDGTETD
+97 LEEPDRAEGD
-112 GSVSDNESYES
+112 GSVSDNEAYKGEA
-123 DSEGMASGD
+123 E
-132 DQMES
+132 
-137 LTSGNTVSSNSYS
+137 NP
-150 DSLVSGNSLSDNLV
+150 VSGNSVPGNLV

-170 GNLVSGNILPG
+170 GNSESENSISGNSISGNSISGNLVWGNFLPG
-181 GLVSGNLILNGEEKE
+181 GLVSGNLLFPGEERE

-206 INRQDKKII
+206 INRQDRKII
-215 ADSKVDFSACKITCL
+215 ADSEVDFSDCKITCL

-241 TIEDYQAMSY
+241 TIENYQSMSY
-251 PSQLGKILGAEEVVN
+251 PFQLGEILGAEEVVN

-310 KELGSLDAREKD
+310 KELGSLEKREKD
-322 TFVGD
+322 TFTGD

-333 GLQKEYPDAQIVL
+333 GLQKDYPDAQIVL

-367 QSAFVKVM
+367 QSAFVRVM

-382 EIPVIDLY
+382 GVPVVDLY
-390 NANFLDTHDAA
+390 NSNFLDTHDAA

-423 HIAAQLILIEEEKG
+423 HIAAQLILIEEEEG
-437 VETVGE
+437 VEAVGE

>member
-1 MNKLNRVLLMLI
+1 MNKLNRVMLMLI

-41 ESVYEEARADIAS
+41 EAVYEEARADIAS

-83 KENVEDISPVPGTV
+83 KEVF
-97 DEEASLEELDGTETD
+97 LEEPDRAEGD
-112 GSVSDNESYES
+112 GSVSDNEAYKGEA
-123 DSEGMASGD
+123 E
-132 DQMES
+132 
-137 LTSGNTVSSNSYS
+137 
-150 DSLVSGNSLSDNLV
+150 NLV
-164 SGNSVS
+164 SGNSVPGNLVYGNFVSGNSVSENSISGNSIS
-170 GNLVSGNILPG
+170 GNLEWGSFLPG
-181 GLVSGNLILNGEEKE
+181 GLVSGNLLFSGEERE

-215 ADSKVDFSACKITCL
+215 ADSEVDFSDCKITCL

-241 TIEDYQAMSY
+241 TIENYQSMSY
-251 PSQLGKILGAEEVVN
+251 PSQLGEILGAEEVVN

-310 KELGSLDAREKD
+310 KELGSLEKREKD
-322 TFVGD
+322 TFTGD

-333 GLQKEYPDAQIVL
+333 GLQKDYPDAQIVL

-367 QSAFVKVM
+367 QSAFVRVM

-382 EIPVIDLY
+382 GIPVIDLY
-390 NANFLDTHDAA
+390 NSNFLDTHDAA

-423 HIAAQLILIEEEKG
+423 HIAAQLILIEEEEG
-437 VETVGE
+437 VEAVGE